1 MADGCGCK
9 CEVWSRV
16 SGYMRPVADWNAGKR
31 EEFKERRL
39 YKAEIGKT
47 KVKEAAHAVQA
58 VHAV

>member
-1 MADGCGCK
+1 
-9 CEVWSRV
+9 
-16 SGYMRPVADWNAGKR
+16 MRPVADWNAGKR

-47 KVKEAAHAVQA
+47 KVKEAAHAVQD